1 VVDSGTVSAAEGLVA
16 LAAARAAAHEGSLA
30 GVALIARST
39 AARFRMAAVLD
50 SVEFLARGG
59 RMAGAAAVF
68 HTGAPEARD
77 VALRLGPIAGCEP
90 LIARAG
96 QVTGTHLGPRALG
109 LVTVGRVAGASP

>member
-1 VVDSGTVSAAEGLVA
+1 
-16 LAAARAAAHEGSLA
+16 
-30 GVALIARST
+30 
-39 AARFRMAAVLD
+39 
-50 SVEFLARGG
+50 
-59 RMAGAAAVF
+59 MAGAAAAF

-77 VALRLGPIAGCEP
+77 VALRLGPIAGCKP